1 MIVRNF
7 SAGGEMILSV
17 QSGFSK
23 QEMLVSLY
31 KSDLCGIIYKTLGA
45 QKTWW
50 LENRQIS
57 IILTAVQC
65 CSVSAGALEG
75 KNGPS

>member
-1 MIVRNF
+1 MGVVEEHIHAFVV
-7 SAGGEMILSV
+7 AG
-17 QSGFSK
+17 
-23 QEMLVSLY
+23 MLVSLY

-57 IILTAVQC
+57 IILTAVQG